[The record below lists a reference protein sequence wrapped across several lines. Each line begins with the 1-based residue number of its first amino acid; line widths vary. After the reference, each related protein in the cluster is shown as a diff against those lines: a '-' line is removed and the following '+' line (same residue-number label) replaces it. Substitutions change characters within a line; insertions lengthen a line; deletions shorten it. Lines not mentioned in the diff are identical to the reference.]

1 MNAPLLKTVKVL
13 DTEQYEADFP
23 PDNLVALNEWLQGH
37 LASIPPEYR
46 GGAEISFGYSESYG
60 DSIYVTVNISYERP
74 ETPEEVAERVARS
87 RHAIAEKELRERLLY
102 AQLKVKYE
110 SPEEPNVT

>member
-23 PDNLVALNEWLQGH
+23 PDNLVALNEWLQGY

-46 GGAEISFGYSESYG
+46 KDAKVHLGYREDHG
-60 DSIYVTVNISYERP
+60 DSIWVTVRIFYTRP
-74 ETPEEVAERVARS
+74 ETPEEIAERVNRRAE
-87 RHAIAEKELRERLLY
+87 AVAEKERQEKLLY
-102 AQLKVKYE
+102 SQLKVKYE

>member
-1 MNAPLLKTVKVL
+1 MNTPLLKTVKVL

-46 GGAEISFGYSESYG
+46 GGAEICFGYREDHG
-60 DSIYVTVNISYERP
+60 DSIWVTVSISYERP
-74 ETPEEVAERVARS
+74 ETPEEVAERVAGS
-87 RHAIAEKELRERLLY
+87 RHALAEKELRERLLY